1 MLLSDDWAPA
11 IRTISTTA
19 LPIIWSMVKNS
30 SYGQK
35 ALKLLKDYAGV
46 DLNDDKPGFLGN
58 PFTFDPS
65 LRRGI
70 QWDEM
75 SDSYAFESRNY
86 DGVSTQ
92 AISSILFP
100 EYTSCRVPGDVS
112 IKCGKVART

>member
-1 MLLSDDWAPA
+1 
-11 IRTISTTA
+11 
-19 LPIIWSMVKNS
+19 MVKNS

-70 QWDEM
+70 QWD
-75 SDSYAFESRNY
+75 
-86 DGVSTQ
+86 
-92 AISSILFP
+92 
-100 EYTSCRVPGDVS
+100 
-112 IKCGKVART
+112 